1 VIRLDANTENLRERV
16 FRITNPRRYVME
28 HRAQLLVDALTV
40 IKAYLAT
47 GGKEQMP
54 VTLPS
59 FESWSQLAREPL
71 IWLGMADPVITQLN
85 ETDDETRNVGPIFE
99 KLIANFG
106 ERTFTA
112 GDMARIVG
120 SLSDEKSELSD
131 ALMQM
136 GCSEPNNPIKVGYWL
151 RASKDKIGSGW
162 KLVHDGHSKY
172 GVRWKLQRTNGDL
185 V

>member
-1 VIRLDANTENLRERV
+1 
-16 FRITNPRRYVME
+16 ME

-85 ETDDETRNVGPIFE
+85 ETDDETKNVGPIFE

-120 SLSDEKSELSD
+120 SLSDENSELSD